1 MHNVEDMQD
10 QKLMAEGFKMEEQF
24 YLQYFINY
32 LFT

>member
-1 MHNVEDMQD
+1 MHYVEDMLG